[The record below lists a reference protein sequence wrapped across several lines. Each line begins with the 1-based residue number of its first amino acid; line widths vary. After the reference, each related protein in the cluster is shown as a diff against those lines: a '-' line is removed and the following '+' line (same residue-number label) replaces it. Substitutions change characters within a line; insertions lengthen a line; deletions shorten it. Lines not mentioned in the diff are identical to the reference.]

1 MTGLSATAKRQR
13 LRELLQR
20 PTCTMM
26 PAVYDALSAVVFEQV
41 GFEVIIVSGAAL
53 AGSLY
58 GLPDIGFLSFND
70 MLEAGRRVAAATSI
84 PVVLDGDT
92 GYGNAL
98 NVVRAVREFEQSGV
112 AGVFFEDQVFPKRCG
127 HLSGKAVVPLEEFVK
142 KIEAAIETRVDP
154 NFIVMA
160 RTDAIAVHGVA
171 DALERAQRCADA
183 GADVIFVEAPE
194 TIDQVREIAKAI
206 DVPLMYNNAT
216 GGRSPSLTVE
226 ELHQLGFKL
235 SVVPMLALFPAV
247 HAMREAARRA
257 RETGSDRHVAAL
269 GLTLESYFEMVALR
283 QWRGLDARYAT
294 ERQGT

>member
-1 MTGLSATAKRQR
+1 
-13 LRELLQR
+13 
-20 PTCTMM
+20 
-26 PAVYDALSAVVFEQV
+26 
-41 GFEVIIVSGAAL
+41 
-53 AGSLY
+53 
-58 GLPDIGFLSFND
+58 
-70 MLEAGRRVAAATSI
+70 
-84 PVVLDGDT
+84 
-92 GYGNAL
+92 
-98 NVVRAVREFEQSGV
+98 
-112 AGVFFEDQVFPKRCG
+112 VFPKRCG

-171 DALERAQRCADA
+171 GALERAQQCADA

-294 ERQGT
+294 ERQGTRA